1 MLIND
6 RDIRVLNLTGQLLG
20 DYTID
25 PNRNYQTR
33 NKT

>member
-6 RDIRVLNLTGQLLG
+6 RDIRVLNHAGQFLG
-20 DYTID
+20 DYTIN
-25 PNRNYQTR
+25 PNRNYDTR